1 MQHLSTQ
8 NTFSSHAIPCW
19 TWLSPTGSFTCSVE
33 CINET
38 IYHVFFK
45 GKFQPSFTVEFFN
58 QLPIFF
64 QQVQNQNK
72 PYQLL
77 VDLSNI
83 TGNYPIERS
92 TLFKISS
99 SFLAKAD
106 TIVCYQVSP
115 YLKNLL
121 QLLPQFDSAIK
132 SIHFVESFEQAISK
146 MGQQSQDTFHYD
158 QEITFECDKVKVLQQ
173 IASMIWTA
181 DIDTL
186 DIVIPETQNSS
197 DISFLLLM
205 LQKELQM
212 IRLGYPQSREQLQK
226 IHQSLENQVQQRTF
240 ELTNEIQQRK
250 ELEKTLRQSELRYR
264 AVAEAIADYACS
276 VIFNKDG
283 STYWEWESVPYP
295 DITGYTHE
303 EIRQMGG
310 TMAIIHPDDHHV
322 IAIRKEMNKLGKA
335 DVNEYRIITKSG
347 ETRWLRDYTLPVWNE
362 ENTRVDR
369 IYGATQDVTDR
380 KIIEENARESL
391 HMAEFLRSAALAMTS
406 SLNLQHVLDQLLK
419 QTQSL
424 VSSAYIEI
432 LWLEDNKISIIRH
445 SLTNAVSAVAFLPT
459 PIEAYPCLIEV
470 IQSGKTYHEPFL
482 SAETRIPTLF
492 PNNKEQTWLCAP
504 LRTGEKLFGFISL
517 FRSQQSPFND
527 QQVRHLD
534 IFANQA
540 GLALE
545 NAILF
550 AEVNRIAQLDP
561 LTETYNRWYF
571 FQVAEKEFQTSKNKL
586 TPLAAIMFDLD
597 KFKQINDLYGH
608 RAGDH
613 ALRFMTQIYF
623 SNLRTKDIFCRYGG
637 DEFII
642 LLPNTQKTKAIS
654 IAQRLQKSLR
664 ERPLL
669 WQGQEIP
676 LSISVG
682 VAINYPRITTLD
694 QLLDE
699 ADQGLYRSKRQGGNQ
714 IYCMEE

>member
-1 MQHLSTQ
+1 
-8 NTFSSHAIPCW
+8 
-19 TWLSPTGSFTCSVE
+19 
-33 CINET
+33 
-38 IYHVFFK
+38 
-45 GKFQPSFTVEFFN
+45 
-58 QLPIFF
+58 
-64 QQVQNQNK
+64 
-72 PYQLL
+72 
-77 VDLSNI
+77 
-83 TGNYPIERS
+83 
-92 TLFKISS
+92 
-99 SFLAKAD
+99 
-106 TIVCYQVSP
+106 
-115 YLKNLL
+115 
-121 QLLPQFDSAIK
+121 
-132 SIHFVESFEQAISK
+132 

-158 QEITFECDKVKVLQQ
+158 QEITFECDEVKVLQQ
-173 IASMIWTA
+173 IASMIWTG

-283 STYWEWESVPYP
+283 STYWEWELFPYP

-380 KIIEENARESL
+380 KIIEENARHLL

-470 IQSGKTYHEPFL
+470 IQSGKTYHEPFFL
-482 SAETRIPTLF
+482 VRRNQDTHP
-492 PNNKEQTWLCAP
+492 
-504 LRTGEKLFGFISL
+504 IS
-517 FRSQQSPFND
+517 
-527 QQVRHLD
+527 
-534 IFANQA
+534 
-540 GLALE
+540 
-545 NAILF
+545 
-550 AEVNRIAQLDP
+550 
-561 LTETYNRWYF
+561 
-571 FQVAEKEFQTSKNKL
+571 
-586 TPLAAIMFDLD
+586 
-597 KFKQINDLYGH
+597 KQ
-608 RAGDH
+608 
-613 ALRFMTQIYF
+613 
-623 SNLRTKDIFCRYGG
+623 
-637 DEFII
+637 
-642 LLPNTQKTKAIS
+642 
-654 IAQRLQKSLR
+654 
-664 ERPLL
+664 
-669 WQGQEIP
+669 
-676 LSISVG
+676 
-682 VAINYPRITTLD
+682 
-694 QLLDE
+694 
-699 ADQGLYRSKRQGGNQ
+699 
-714 IYCMEE
+714 